1 MIQEWFELNKIL
13 GVAGLPSTV
22 QGITKKAKLEHWQRR
37 RKQGVKGKVFEYYVG
52 DMPPAVQQA
61 LGFAQP
67 LEKTMDKPVPLKSH
81 SLPELPIEQAINEAE
96 QALQALQRAIE
107 RQKPKDNP
115 ILDGQPLKVEEM
127 TVIRNYRKTTD
138 LGREAILTLS
148 FSMLGFATNTAS
160 DNDKD
165 EAIAK
170 AANGS

>member
-1 MIQEWFELNKIL
+1 MKEWELVKNLL
-13 GVAGLPSTV
+13 GIGGLPNTP
-22 QGITKKAKLEHWQRR
+22 QGVLLNAKKGNWKRR
-37 RKQGVKGKVFEYYVG
+37 RVAGVKGNVFEYYVG
-52 DMPPAVQQA
+52 DMPLTVQQA

-127 TVIRNYRKTTD
+127 TVIRNYRKTD
-138 LGREAILTLS
+138 DRGREAILTLS
-148 FSMLGFATNTAS
+148 FSMLGFATNTAC

>member
-1 MIQEWFELNKIL
+1 MSKPNI
-13 GVAGLPSTV
+13 
-22 QGITKKAKLEHWQRR
+22 
-37 RKQGVKGKVFEYYVG
+37 Y
-52 DMPPAVQQA
+52 D
-61 LGFAQP
+61 LGFSKRMEILIEEHGGSIATFAQKLDVSP
-67 LEKTMDKPVPLKSH
+67 PTVARWLKGQADPTRTNMIKISQATGVSLEWLATGNCADTVPSIH
-81 SLPELPIEQAINEAE
+81 TEPEPTIE

-127 TVIRNYRKTTD
+127 TVIRNYRKTD
-138 LGREAILTLS
+138 DRGREAILTLS

>member
-1 MIQEWFELNKIL
+1 MIQEWFEMKELV
-13 GVAGLPSTV
+13 GVGGLPTTV
-22 QGITKKAKLEHWQRR
+22 QGITKKAKLENWQRR
-37 RKQGVKGKVFEYYVG
+37 RVAGVKGNVFEYYVG

-107 RQKPKDNP
+107 RQKPKNNP

-127 TVIRNYRKTTD
+127 TVIRNYRKTD
-138 LGREAILTLS
+138 DRGREAILTLS
-148 FSMLGFATNTAS
+148 FSMLGFTTNTTS

>member
-1 MIQEWFELNKIL
+1 MSKPNI
-13 GVAGLPSTV
+13 
-22 QGITKKAKLEHWQRR
+22 
-37 RKQGVKGKVFEYYVG
+37 Y
-52 DMPPAVQQA
+52 D
-61 LGFAQP
+61 LGFSKRMEILIEEHGGSIATFAQKLDVSP
-67 LEKTMDKPVPLKSH
+67 PTVARWLKGQADPTRTNMIKISQATGVSLEWLATGNSADTAPSIHTKPEPT
-81 SLPELPIEQAINEAE
+81 IE

-127 TVIRNYRKTTD
+127 TVIRNYRKTD
-138 LGREAILTLS
+138 DRGREAILTLS